1 MKTKKQNENVN
12 VQVTNEAAANEQQ
25 QAAVNVQVTNEAD
38 AANEQQPNEAENVQ
52 AVVIDDERVKSTK
65 KTIVDDNKEFRKT
78 LEANLLVLS
87 EQYKQ
92 IESTKKAFDYLAT
105 ITKTDVNEFFR
116 LEFVRSLYKCYTFTD
131 ADGQPYTC
139 IAETR
144 KKSDKTDFAKLS
156 YRYLNSLDIVLDI
169 SKSLDEKSGL
179 YYVPI
184 VNFTASS
191 SLKYL
196 LSLDAYVVEYAKY
209 KAAKR
214 AEARKAKKQAKKQAK
229 QQAAANEQQPNEAAA
244 NEQQAA

>member
-12 VQVTNEAAANEQQ
+12 VQVTNEAYAANEQQ
-25 QAAVNVQVTNEAD
+25 QAAATKAD
-38 AANEQQPNEAENVQ
+38 ASNEANEQQPNDAENVQ

-92 IESTKKAFDYLAT
+92 IKSTKNAFNYLAT

-131 ADGQPYTC
+131 ADGHPYTC

-156 YRYLNSLDIVLDI
+156 YRYLNALDVVLDI

-191 SLKYL
+191 ILKYL

-214 AEARKAKKQAKKQAK
+214 AEARKTKKQAKKQAK
-229 QQAAANEQQPNEAAA
+229 QQAAANEQQ
-244 NEQQAA
+244 QAA

>member
-1 MKTKKQNENVN
+1 MKTKKQNENVSVQVKNEAAANDQQAAVN

-25 QAAVNVQVTNEAD
+25 PT
-38 AANEQQPNEAENVQ
+38 EAENVQ
-52 AVVIDDERVKSTK
+52 PVVIDDERVKSTK

-92 IESTKKAFDYLAT
+92 VESTAKAFDYLAT

-156 YRYLNSLDIVLDI
+156 KRYDNALGLSLDIR
-169 SKSLDEKSGL
+169 KSLDDKSGL

-191 SLKYL
+191 ILKYL

-214 AEARKAKKQAKKQAK
+214 AEARKAKKQAKKQA
-229 QQAAANEQQPNEAAA
+229 NEAAA
-244 NEQQAA
+244 NDQQKAA